1 MSFVD
6 SFVSQIVALEVG
18 LYHARARMEARTDTE
33 ALHDLRINLRRIR
46 SLLRPLRETEGV
58 APLNE
63 AAAAV
68 GRLTT
73 PARDLEVLIEEL
85 EAQGFPKQA
94 HVRKATLQASYSRI
108 VKARAINQL
117 SSQLDEWFSVF
128 RAAERAGELGRI
140 EKTINKRLHKQ
151 IERLKAALADPQ
163 FDRHQLRI
171 LIKRTR
177 YLNEAFPQLSPLSG
191 EAAASLKAV
200 QSALGSWH
208 DHFQWC
214 LKAEHEEDL
223 QLLEHGWHA
232 AAAAAL
238 LKAEAQLAR
247 LLRLLAKY

>member
-6 SFVSQIVALEVG
+6 SFVGQIVALEVG
-18 LYHARARMEARTDTE
+18 LYHAHARMEARTDTE

-46 SLLRPLRETEGV
+46 SLLRPLREIEGV

-63 AAAAV
+63 AAAAM

-85 EAQGFPKQA
+85 EAQGFPEQA
-94 HVRKATLQASYSRI
+94 HVRKATLQASYSHI
-108 VKARAINQL
+108 VKARANNQL
-117 SSQLDEWFSVF
+117 FSQLDKWPSGF
-128 RAAERAGELGRI
+128 RAAERAGVLNEMK
-140 EKTINKRLHKQ
+140 KTVTRRLHKQ
-151 IERLKAALADPQ
+151 IERLEAALADPQ

-171 LIKRTR
+171 LVKRTR

-223 QLLEHGWHA
+223 QPLEHRWHA

-238 LKAEAQLAR
+238 SKAEAQLTQ
-247 LLRLLAKY
+247 LLRLLAKT